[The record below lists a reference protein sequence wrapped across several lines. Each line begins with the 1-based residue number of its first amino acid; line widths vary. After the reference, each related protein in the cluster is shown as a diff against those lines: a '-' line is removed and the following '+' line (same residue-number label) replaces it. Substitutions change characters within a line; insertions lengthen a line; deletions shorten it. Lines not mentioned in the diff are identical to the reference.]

1 MENTVRIQEIQLKD
15 FKNVDYGKVFFN
27 SYKDGSIY
35 SDSYKADILGLYGQN
50 GSGKTSMVESI
61 DILKVILSGRELD
74 KNVKYLLSYNT
85 HASAFKFKFT
95 IQIDDN
101 KYVVCYNFKLRYSD
115 KNEKVEIYEEIL
127 KYADINIENKKIS
140 SFKSIIDFK
149 MDEESTNIFTPISN
163 YNLVK
168 KLNEDVRTDLIVYKK
183 LAKEKGTSFIFNK
196 NSMEIFEKSFT
207 DKYRIYYEIIKSL
220 QNYAITTFVIKND
233 YLEHIDLSAIMP
245 FNFMIN
251 FKEKLAKGMLMVA
264 LFNPHTIDIRGFD
277 LLSNI
282 ISQINIV
289 LTSIIPGLTLE
300 IKTIREEL
308 LENGEIGKMFEL
320 LSVRGDVKIPLK
332 YESDGIKKII
342 SILSGLIAM
351 YNNEKVCIV
360 IDELD
365 SGIFEFLLGEL
376 LSVLKEK
383 AKGQLIFTSHNLRA
397 LEVLDKN
404 DIIFTTINPKN
415 RYIKLKNVRKT
426 NNLRDVYLREI
437 FLGEQKEPV
446 YNKTK
451 SYAISRAFRKAGIN
465 NE

>member
-1 MENTVRIQEIQLKD
+1 MTEN
-15 FKNVDYGKVFFN
+15 FF
-27 SYKDGSIY
+27 
-35 SDSYKADILGLYGQN
+35 Q
-50 GSGKTSMVESI
+50 
-61 DILKVILSGRELD
+61 
-74 KNVKYLLSYNT
+74 
-85 HASAFKFKFT
+85 
-95 IQIDDN
+95 
-101 KYVVCYNFKLRYSD
+101 
-115 KNEKVEIYEEIL
+115 
-127 KYADINIENKKIS
+127 
-140 SFKSIIDFK
+140 
-149 MDEESTNIFTPISN
+149 
-163 YNLVK
+163 
-168 KLNEDVRTDLIVYKK
+168 
-183 LAKEKGTSFIFNK
+183 
-196 NSMEIFEKSFT
+196 
-207 DKYRIYYEIIKSL
+207 
-220 QNYAITTFVIKND
+220 
-233 YLEHIDLSAIMP
+233 HIDLSTIMP

-251 FKEKLAKGMLMVA
+251 FKEGLAKGMFMVP
-264 LFNPHTIDIRGFD
+264 LFDLHTINTIEFE

-282 ISQINIV
+282 INQINIV

-300 IKTIREEL
+300 IKIIKEEL
-308 LENGEIGKMFEL
+308 LENDEIGKMIEL

-437 FLGEQKEPV
+437 FLGEQKDPI

-451 SYAISRAFRKAGIN
+451 SYTISRAFRKAGIN